1 MEVLKY
7 IVSGEKPSSENQQV
21 NDLEKVVSKIK
32 KRPEVTKKYMQQWD
46 RERHLVM
53 DTKKDDALEIIRFG
67 REDGTPDEKT
77 RKRLETKFKLNS
89 STIDELFAQ
98 VDAEELEANTK

>member
-1 MEVLKY
+1 MLKY
-7 IVSGEKPSSENQQV
+7 IISREKIFSENQLV

-53 DTKKDDALEIIRFG
+53 DTKKEDALDVIRFG
-67 REDGTPDEKT
+67 REDGASDEKT
-77 RKRLETKFKLNS
+77 RKRLETKFKLNP

-98 VDAEELEANTK
+98 VDAEASEPNTN